1 MNGLSTKALFKVPS
15 LFLLK
20 DSTNGTTGATILEII
35 DVMTNYSLAEIIP
48 TSPFG
53 PFMRVD
59 IYANH

>member
-1 MNGLSTKALFKVPS
+1 MNGLSTKALFRLPS

-20 DSTNGTTGATILEII
+20 DSNGTTGATILEII